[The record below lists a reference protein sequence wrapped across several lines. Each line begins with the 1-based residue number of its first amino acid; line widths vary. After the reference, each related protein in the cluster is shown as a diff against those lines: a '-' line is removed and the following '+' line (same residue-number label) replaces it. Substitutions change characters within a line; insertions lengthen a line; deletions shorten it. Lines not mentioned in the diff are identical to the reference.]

1 MTKQFKASLLAVM
14 FTYTS
19 TVLGAATESGTTKVT
34 PTPTPKTSGPSI
46 TDSSKGAA
54 KDNKMGQI
62 MNMAIG
68 GVNLATGAYCAS
80 SCPEGGCCPMAPLF
94 FLMGMQNLAQAGAQG
109 KSGGQAA
116 GAVYSTDVGLD
127 YAGYDPNAAN
137 PLAGDAEIKAGNDF
151 AASVA
156 AGKAGFTYD
165 PKTNSVTTAKGNTIK
180 GSDLG
185 NSAALAASG
194 VPQSAIDMMKSM
206 ENDVVAK
213 AMKKVDK
220 LGVNTNIVS
229 GEESGGGMGGG
240 GGAGSGS
247 GHGDMNPY
255 GAMAGKGSGLGVD
268 RDPAQVAGMQKNY
281 NGEPIGVS
289 GDSIFKMMT
298 RRYKVKENQST
309 FLDDADI
316 MMPK

>member
-1 MTKQFKASLLAVM
+1 MTKHFKASLLAVI
-14 FTYTS
+14 FTYAS
-19 TVLGAATESGTTKVT
+19 TAMGGATESGTTKVT
-34 PTPTPKTSGPSI
+34 PTPTPKTSSPSI
-46 TDSSKGAA
+46 TDSSKGAE

-62 MNMAIG
+62 LNMAVG
-68 GVNLATGAYCAS
+68 GVNLATGAVCAN
-80 SCPEGGCCPMAPLF
+80 SCPNGCCAMAPLF
-94 FLMGMQNLAQAGAQG
+94 FLMGMQNMMQSGAQG

-127 YAGYDPNAAN
+127 NAGYDPNAAN
-137 PLAGDAEIKAGNDF
+137 PLAGDPEIKAGNDF

-206 ENDVVAK
+206 ENDVLAK
-213 AMKKVDK
+213 AQKKVDK
-220 LGVNTNIVS
+220 LGINTNVAS
-229 GEESGGGMGGG
+229 GEESGGGMGGA

-247 GHGDMNPY
+247 GHGDGNPY
-255 GAMAGKGSGLGVD
+255 GAMAGGRGAGLGID

-289 GDSIFKMMT
+289 GDSIFRMMT